1 MVTTNEIKR
10 LREQTGAGVLDCRE
24 ALREADGDFDAALAA
39 LREKGARAMEKRADR
54 VAAHGYVATYSH
66 NGLIGVLVELRC
78 ETDFVANTAAFRD
91 LAREIALQVAATDPR
106 WVAREDVPAEI
117 VAQLADD
124 ERTAAVAAGK
134 TEAIVERIVTGK
146 IERFYRDTCLLEQP
160 SIRDEKSTINQLIQ
174 DKLVALGE
182 RIYVGRIAR
191 FAIEA

>member
-1 MVTTNEIKR
+1 MITTNEIKR

-24 ALREADGDFDAALAA
+24 ALREADGDFDLALAA
-39 LREKGARAMEKRADR
+39 LRARGAQAMEKRADR

-66 NGLIGVLVELRC
+66 HGLIGVLVELRC

-91 LAREIALQVAATDPR
+91 LAHEIALQVAATDPR
-106 WVAREDVPAEI
+106 WVSREDVPAEA
-117 VAQLADD
+117 VEQLAAD

-134 TEAIVERIVTGK
+134 LESIVERIVTGK
-146 IERFYRDTCLLEQP
+146 VERFYRDTCLLEQP
-160 SIRDEKSTINQLIQ
+160 SIRDEKSTINELIQ

-182 RIYVGRIAR
+182 RIYVARFAR